1 MALSKNATRRLR
13 HRTSR
18 HVVLAVAVLAGMG
31 TILSVP
37 TATAADLVPTLTPAA
52 VAVRALTSG
61 APEAAATIPGDFW
74 AVTGYRPV
82 MVDGLPVAPHGSCS
96 SPVPLPVEFE
106 PACQAHDL
114 GYDLLRY
121 AEHRGG
127 PLGPWARQALDRTLA
142 DRMRTACAHRPD
154 PLPRARCVAM
164 AEVAT
169 VAVDLN
175 SRRQGYGVPVVERF
189 SPFETAATWLP
200 RALVVLV
207 PVLAALLVLRGTAG
221 PRLSARAL
229 VERRRAGAYPLTPHG
244 GNAHV

>member
-1 MALSKNATRRLR
+1 M
-13 HRTSR
+13 
-18 HVVLAVAVLAGMG
+18 VFAVAVLAGTG

-61 APEAAATIPGDFW
+61 SPEAAATIPGDFR
-74 AVTGYRPV
+74 AVTGYHPV
-82 MVDGLPVAPHGSCS
+82 MVDGLPAAPHGSCS

-121 AEHRGG
+121 AEHHGG

-142 DRMRTACAHRPD
+142 DRMRASCARRPD
-154 PLPRARCVAM
+154 PLPRARCAAM

-189 SPFETAATWLP
+189 GPFETAAAWLP
-200 RALVVLV
+200 RVLTVLV
-207 PVLAALLVLRGTAG
+207 PLLAALLLFRGPAG
-221 PRLSARAL
+221 PRPSTRPSA
-229 VERRRAGAYPLTPHG
+229 ECRRVGTRPATPYG
-244 GNAHV
+244 GNTHVR

>member
-1 MALSKNATRRLR
+1 MAPSKNATRRLR
-13 HRTSR
+13 HRTLLR
-18 HVVLAVAVLAGMG
+18 VALAVAVLAGTG
-31 TILSVP
+31 AILSVP

-52 VAVRALTSG
+52 VAVRALTSD
-61 APEAAATIPGDFW
+61 APEAAAVIPGDFR
-74 AVTGYRPV
+74 AVTGYSPV
-82 MVDGLPVAPHGSCS
+82 MVDGLPAAPHGSCS
-96 SPVPLPVEFE
+96 SPVTLPVEFE

-142 DRMRTACAHRPD
+142 DRMRAVCAHRPD

-189 SPFETAATWLP
+189 SPFETATTWLP
-200 RALVVLV
+200 RILVMFV
-207 PVLAALLVLRGTAG
+207 PVLAALLLLRGTAG
-221 PRLSARAL
+221 PRLSTRAL
-229 VERRRAGAYPLTPHG
+229 AERRRSGAHPLTPHG
-244 GNAHV
+244 GNSHV